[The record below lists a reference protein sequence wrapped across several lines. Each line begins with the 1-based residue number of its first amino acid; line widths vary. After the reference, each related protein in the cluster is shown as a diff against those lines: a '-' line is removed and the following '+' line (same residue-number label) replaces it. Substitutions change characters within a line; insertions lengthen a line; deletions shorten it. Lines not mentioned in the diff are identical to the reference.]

1 MSKGILEPDSNL
13 HDVPARIRDEM
24 HIDLLPQGNIGD
36 ADLVIEE

>member
-13 HDVPARIRDEM
+13 HYVSGGVRDEM